1 MQNPRFMQRTET
13 PLQSLYEHNYWLFRL
28 VLPQRFCDSGIDR
41 DISEADIAAAIAASR
56 E

>member
-28 VLPQRFCDSGIDR
+28 VLPQPPEDDGW
-41 DISEADIAAAIAASR
+41 
-56 E
+56 

>member
-28 VLPQRFCDSGIDR
+28 VLPQPQRM
-41 DISEADIAAAIAASR
+41 AAWPLLPDATTAPLR
-56 E
+56 P